1 MRLKEESEYNNYYL
15 IEAFKIAF
23 DVEPNEF
30 EIYNMTN
37 SETINKNIESTKD
50 SYVLGKSFKKIENKN
65 NDFES
70 FEIPNW
76 R

>member
-23 DVEPNEF
+23 DVEPTEF
-30 EIYNMTN
+30 EVYNMTN

-65 NDFES
+65 NDYES

>member
-1 MRLKEESEYNNYYL
+1 
-15 IEAFKIAF
+15 
-23 DVEPNEF
+23 
-30 EIYNMTN
+30 MTN